1 MKYDDR
7 NVVDELDFEG
17 EDIDRVQ
24 ENTAIANAYAGLSA
38 VGAANQSS
46 SNWTLAIA

>member
-17 EDIDRVQ
+17 EDIDRVH
-24 ENTAIANAYAGLSA
+24 ENQYIAAAYAGLSS

-46 SNWTLAIA
+46 TNWTYALA